1 MSNINQAVTENF
13 ASDKRSCNDH
23 TDCPMSIALDIIGG
37 KWKVII
43 LHQLRGNTLR
53 FGQLRK
59 QIPNITQKTLSQQ
72 LKALEQD
79 KLLLR
84 ESFHEMPPRV
94 EYTLTTLAEQLN
106 PTLDSLLAW
115 GKEYQK
121 TQD

>member
-1 MSNINQAVTENF
+1 
-13 ASDKRSCNDH
+13 
-23 TDCPMSIALDIIGG
+23 MSIALDIIGG

>member
-1 MSNINQAVTENF
+1 MSDINQVVTTNF
-13 ASDKRSCNDH
+13 TSDKSSCNDH

-121 TQD
+121 TQG